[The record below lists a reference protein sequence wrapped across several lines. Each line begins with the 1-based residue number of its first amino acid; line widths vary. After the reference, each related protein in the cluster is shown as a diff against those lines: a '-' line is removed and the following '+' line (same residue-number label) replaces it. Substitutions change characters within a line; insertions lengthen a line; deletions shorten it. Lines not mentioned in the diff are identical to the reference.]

1 MSKSGKATR
10 QNVRV
15 ICRVRPTNAREIRE
29 GGSTCVKCGEEQI
42 DVQSEGGNNKFNFDR
57 VFGMES
63 TQVEVFQESAA
74 PLIADVLAGYNATIF
89 AYGQTGTG
97 KVGYPINSMGRF
109 QFLHYVSIV
118 DPHNGR

>member
-29 GGSTCVKCGEEQI
+29 GGTTCVKCGEEQI
-42 DVQSEGGNNKFNFDR
+42 DVQSDGGNNKFNFDR

-97 KVGYPINSMGRF
+97 KVGYIIHSMSIFRF
-109 QFLHYVSIV
+109 
-118 DPHNGR
+118 